1 MIFRLSSV
9 AIVLFWLGTTG
20 WLVRTVWFTDED
32 RFEPIGTEEVLGAFF
47 RWNDTTNLTIL
58 ENGVKIG
65 QMALGGLEGED
76 PRTGA
81 VVRGLSSSGTL
92 DEPEMDSTGSANLSG
107 LTWRLNANFA
117 ESSDLNDFET
127 VIRVPKQNLNIRLEW
142 KGEPPVLAARA
153 MIGGVT
159 IYESGQLSVNEADD
173 RGAAAMVENSPAV
186 AAAKAGAFPLPGLG
200 GGGPG
205 GLADASTWAP
215 RIEAS
220 KGMMDAA
227 GRGLP
232 VYLLKIRFGNADLGE
247 PLRLYLSEA
256 GEPLRIDTGWGFE
269 AVAEVLIP
277 VETNTP

>member
-1 MIFRLSSV
+1 MIFRLTSV
-9 AIVLFWLGTTG
+9 LIVLFWAGTTG
-20 WLVRTVWFTDED
+20 WLIRTVWFTDED
-32 RFEPIGTEEVLGAFF
+32 RFEPIAAEEVMGAFF

-65 QMALGGLEGED
+65 QMALGGLEGKD
-76 PRTGA
+76 PRTGE
-81 VVRGLSSSGTL
+81 VLRGLSSSGTL
-92 DEPEMDSTGSANLSG
+92 DEPEMETLGSASLTG

-117 ESSDLNDFET
+117 ETSDLIDLET
-127 VIRVPKQNLNIRLEW
+127 VIRVPRQNLNVRLEW

-159 IYESGQLSVNEADD
+159 IYESGHLSVDEADD
-173 RGAAAMVENSPAV
+173 RGAAALIENSPAV

-200 GGGPG
+200 GKGPE
-205 GLADASTWAP
+205 GLADASAWEP
-215 RIEAS
+215 KIEAS

-232 VYLLKIRFGNADLGE
+232 VYLLKIRFGNSGLGE

-277 VETNTP
+277 VETNAR